1 MIEAYFNG
9 CPVEMKGL
17 GTPFLDII
25 SSFNMLSSV
34 EYANNPPISTVSTK
48 LLLEIHQ
55 IFCPQLSSTY
65 YM

>member
-1 MIEAYFNG
+1 MA

-17 GTPFLDII
+17 GAPFLNII

-34 EYANNPPISTVSTK
+34 ECNDNPPISTVSTK
-48 LLLEIHQ
+48 LLLEIHVLACQ
-55 IFCPQLSSTY
+55 QVTSTY